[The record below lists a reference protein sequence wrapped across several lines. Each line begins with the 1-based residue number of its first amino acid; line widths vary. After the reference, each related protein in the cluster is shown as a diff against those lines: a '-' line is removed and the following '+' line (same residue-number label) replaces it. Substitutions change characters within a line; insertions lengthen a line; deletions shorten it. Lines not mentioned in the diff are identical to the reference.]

1 MKARRTAL
9 VALGIGMS
17 AAAVWILLRQV
28 SARDLVQN
36 LGRANLGWLIAAC
49 LVTILGYYIRALR
62 WGEILAP
69 ETRVPLPRL
78 FSATM
83 IGFLAIN
90 TLPARIGEL
99 VRAYVLARTERIATA
114 TVLGS
119 VVIERVFDLAL
130 LVSFWA
136 LSLLFAPYPDWFR
149 WSGYLTVGLG
159 VVTTGVLWLLHA
171 GHYRSESWG
180 ARLKSAIPSR
190 VLAPVERPIAS
201 FSAGLRAFG
210 KPSAMGRAGVLSVVM
225 WLVNGAVFLMVAK
238 SMGMRL
244 PVWSPFLLSYIV
256 CVAIMVPSAPGFI
269 GVLEG
274 SCVVGLA
281 LLGVDA
287 SRGLA
292 YGVLYHLT
300 QIVPVVIFGGYY
312 SIRGHVSL
320 RLEEGGVQEG
330 SGERKK

>member
-1 MKARRTAL
+1 VKARRAAL
-9 VALGIGMS
+9 VILGLGLS

-36 LGRANLGWLIAAC
+36 LRHASPGWLIAAC
-49 LVTILGYYIRALR
+49 LVTTLGYVVRAFR
-62 WGEILAP
+62 WGVILAP
-69 ETRVPLPRL
+69 EVRVPFPRL

-99 VRAYVLARTERIATA
+99 VRAYVLARTERIPTA

-130 LVSFWA
+130 LTSFWA
-136 LSLLFAPYPDWFR
+136 LSLVFAPYPKWFQ

-159 VVTTGVLWLLHA
+159 VVATGALWLLHA
-171 GHYRSESWG
+171 GHYRSDSWG
-180 ARLKSAIPSR
+180 ARLKSAIPPR
-190 VLAPVERPIAS
+190 FLAPVERPIAS

-210 KPSAMGRAGVLSVVM
+210 RPSALGRAGVASVVM
-225 WLVNGAVFLMVAK
+225 WLVSGAVFLLVAK
-238 SMGMRL
+238 SMGMRIPL
-244 PVWSPFLLSYIV
+244 WSPFLLSYIV

-287 SRGLA
+287 SRALA
-292 YGVLYHLT
+292 YGVLYHVA
-300 QIVPVVIFGGYY
+300 QIVPVVLLGGYY
-312 SIRGHVSL
+312 STRGHVSL
-320 RLEEGGVQEG
+320 GGG
-330 SGERKK
+330 GTKKLTTVPG